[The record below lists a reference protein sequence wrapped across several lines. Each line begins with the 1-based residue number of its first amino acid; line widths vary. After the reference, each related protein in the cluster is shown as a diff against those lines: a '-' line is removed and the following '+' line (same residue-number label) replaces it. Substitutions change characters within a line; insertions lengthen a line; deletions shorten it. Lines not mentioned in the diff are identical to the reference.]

1 MSRNP
6 YEVLGVR
13 PDASA
18 EELHDAYRGLVKLH
32 HPDRNPGSPDA
43 VRRFQEVQ
51 DAYEQVRGARPAG
64 ARHRPPPPPPPDDA
78 VEQRMADLERE
89 LREARAATERAQRA
103 AREAVRDA
111 AGRPSDEELGYVSTD
126 DSIGAIL
133 GDVRD
138 ELAERWRGAREHPA
152 VRRVADV
159 LETLDRDRGGG
170 PGARGGGPGA
180 A

>member
-1 MSRNP
+1 MSRDP
-6 YEVLGVR
+6 YDVLGVR
-13 PDASA
+13 RDASA
-18 EELHDAYRGLVKLH
+18 EELHDAYRRLVKLH
-32 HPDRNPGSPDA
+32 HPDRNPGSADA

-51 DAYEQVRGARPAG
+51 QAYEQLRGQRRSG
-64 ARHRPPPPPPPDDA
+64 AAHQAPRQPPPDDA

-89 LREARAATERAQRA
+89 LREARAASEQARRA
-103 AREAVRDA
+103 AREATRDA
-111 AGRPSDEELGYVSTD
+111 FGGASDDELGYVSTD

-159 LETLDRDRGGG
+159 LESLDRDRGGR
-170 PGARGGGPGA
+170 RGGPRGSA
-180 A
+180 